1 MAGGVVFGA
10 EMAGGVVFGAEVAGD
25 FVFNIREK
33 TREGA
38 GMKIE
43 DVEKAIK
50 LKGKIEYLREQ
61 IEKIHKS
68 KQFVLGGETST
79 GGFVFSGMKLGCQFN
94 SVVVAMLLEE
104 RQLWLD
110 EAMAELESL

>member
-1 MAGGVVFGA
+1 
-10 EMAGGVVFGAEVAGD
+10 
-25 FVFNIREK
+25 
-33 TREGA
+33 
-38 GMKIE
+38 MKIE

-79 GGFVFSGMKLGCQFN
+79 GGFVFSGYKLNDQYHG
-94 SVVVAMLLEE
+94 VIVAMLTEE
-104 RQLWLD
+104 RQQWLD
-110 EAMAELESL
+110 EAIAELGKL

>member
-1 MAGGVVFGA
+1 MAGGVSK
-10 EMAGGVVFGAEVAGD
+10 GGDGD
-25 FVFNIREK
+25 LLLHIREK
-33 TREGA
+33 AREEP

-43 DVEKAIK
+43 DVEEAIK
-50 LKGKIEYLREQ
+50 LKGKIAGLQQQ

-79 GGFVFSGMKLGCQFN
+79 GGFVFSGYKLNGQFN

-104 RQLWLD
+104 RQKWLD
-110 EAMAELESL
+110 EAMAELGKL

>member
-1 MAGGVVFGA
+1 
-10 EMAGGVVFGAEVAGD
+10 
-25 FVFNIREK
+25 
-33 TREGA
+33 
-38 GMKIE
+38 MKIE

-79 GGFVFSGMKLGCQFN
+79 GGFVFSGYKRPIPLNG
-94 SVVVAMLLEE
+94 VITTMLMED
-104 RQLWLD
+104 LD
-110 EAMAELESL
+110 EAIAELGKL